1 MSNNTFKEIPV
12 SSLRIDSPFKDIL
25 PFDDRAVTAIADS
38 MRESGYDTAFPIVV
52 WKDREGLIVDG
63 HLRFAAAQKAGLK
76 SVFIFEKEFSDEEQ
90 ALDYSLHHNLYRK
103 SCTDDEAIEIYEK
116 GIMGVLCGARG
127 KLLKNARKACEV
139 K

>member
-1 MSNNTFKEIPV
+1 MSNNTFKEVPV
-12 SSLRIDSPFKDIL
+12 SSLRIESPFKDIL

-103 SCTDDEAIEIYEK
+103 SCTDDEAIAIYEK